1 MDNKNIVVE
10 IKCDEWRLQSS
21 SKESLRLEVI
31 GIRSMIIYPLTLAQQ
46 MEPSWKRR
54 RLRYLAE
61 AREKGK
67 KITLS
72 TGTVIV
78 YNGKLYFD
86 SCWGS
91 DYTRATNTLSIEDL
105 RYLIN
110 NISETDPIEASKKVR
125 ELLTNS
131 GRKVLQRLAITQCVI
146 ECLGELISKINRG
159 ELDQTLKTN

>member
-1 MDNKNIVVE
+1 MSDKNIVVE

-31 GIRSMIIYPLTLAQQ
+31 GIRSMIIYPLTFAQQ

-72 TGTVIV
+72 AGTVIV

-91 DYTRATNTLSIEDL
+91 DYTRATNTLSVDDL

-110 NISETDPIEASKKVR
+110 NISETDPMEVAKKVR
-125 ELLTNS
+125 ELLAS
-131 GRKVLQRLAITQCVI
+131 SDKKVLQRLAITQCVI

-159 ELDQTLKTN
+159 ELKQLLRSD